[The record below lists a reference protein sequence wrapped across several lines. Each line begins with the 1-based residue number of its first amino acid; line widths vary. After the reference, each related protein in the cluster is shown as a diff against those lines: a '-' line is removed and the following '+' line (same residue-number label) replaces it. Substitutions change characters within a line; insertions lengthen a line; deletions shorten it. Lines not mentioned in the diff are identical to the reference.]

1 MGRLAAPAALI
12 LLLAACSAPR
22 SQDKGNPGKAG
33 AGKTD
38 AKPLSGALDVAV
50 EVEAAGASPRE
61 GELATV
67 VFRIHNGTPNAVILR
82 DLSLPRDLM
91 LTGSSGAVMTWQ
103 FAQAGAVAYLPDR
116 DEWTYEKGKRADAP
130 RPVFNSGFLVSD
142 ESLVVRTRV
151 RLLEMPMDFQFS
163 FFELTADDLR
173 RKVYFEFREPK
184 LVRYRTLVGREL
196 ESRLLPSLR
205 TDEAGHRF
213 VIFPHAEP
221 IASTT
226 LLKTFRLQQA
236 LRPRP
241 FRLDQASTRA
251 GVKKPRPGEYT
262 YSLVFDGWVVPKE
275 SGHVLVTPIG
285 VTPLPELKQMERIF
299 HLIDVTVPEK
309 MTIEVRAHSAAS
321 LLGDLKYPLVK
332 DEKEIPV
339 TKDVKEKRITYYI
352 FLSTEQVGRL
362 FADLARLKLAV
373 DVEYGESGGK
383 LVIHT
388 R

>member
-1 MGRLAAPAALI
+1 MARLVALPALI
-12 LLLAACSAPR
+12 LLLAACGAPR
-22 SQDKGNPGKAG
+22 AQDKGNSGKG
-33 AGKTD
+33 ATGKTD
-38 AKPLSGALDVAV
+38 AKPLSGELDVAV
-50 EVEAAGASPRE
+50 EIESAGASPRE

-67 VFRIHNGTPNAVILR
+67 VFRIRNGTANTLILR

-91 LTGSSGAVMTWQ
+91 LAGSSGAVMTWQ
-103 FAQAGAVAYLPDR
+103 FAQAGVVTYLADR
-116 DEWTYEKGKRADAP
+116 DEWTYEKGKRTDAP
-130 RPVFNSGFLVSD
+130 RPVFNSGLLVSD
-142 ESLVVRTRV
+142 ETLVVRTRV

-163 FFELTADDLR
+163 FFELTTDDLR
-173 RKVYFEFREPK
+173 RKVYFEFREQK

-205 TDEAGHRF
+205 MDEAGHRF

-221 IASTT
+221 IASMT
-226 LLKTFRLQQA
+226 LLKTFRLQQP

-241 FRLDQASTRA
+241 FRLDQASAKA
-251 GVKKPRPGEYT
+251 GVKKPRTGEYT
-262 YSLVFDGWVVPKE
+262 YSLVFDGWVLPKE

-299 HLIDVTVPEK
+299 HLLDVTVPEK

-321 LLGDLKYPLVK
+321 VLSDLKYPLVK

-339 TKDVKEKRITYYI
+339 TREVKEKRITYFL
-352 FLSTEQVGRL
+352 FLSTDQIGRL
-362 FADLARLKLAV
+362 FSDLARLKLAV
-373 DVEYGESGGK
+373 DVEYGDGGGR
-383 LVIHT
+383 LVIHA

>member
-1 MGRLAAPAALI
+1 MGRLAALAALI
-12 LLLAACSAPR
+12 LVVAACSTSRP
-22 SQDKGNPGKAG
+22 QDKGTSGKG
-33 AGKTD
+33 GTD
-38 AKPLSGALDVAV
+38 AKPLSGQLDVAV
-50 EVEAAGASPRE
+50 EVEASSASPRE

-67 VFRIHNGTPNAVILR
+67 VFRIHNGTSNAILLR

-91 LTGSSGAVMTWQ
+91 LAGSSGSVMTWQ
-103 FAQAGAVAYLPDR
+103 FAQAGAVTYIPDR

-184 LVRYRTLVGREL
+184 LFRYRTLVGREL

-241 FRLDQASTRA
+241 FRLDQASAKA
-251 GVKKPRPGEYT
+251 GVKKPRTGEYT

-275 SGHVLVTPIG
+275 SGHVLVTPVG

-332 DEKEIPV
+332 DEKEVPV
-339 TKDVKEKRITYYI
+339 TKDVKEKRVTYYI
-352 FLSTEQVGRL
+352 FLSTEQPGRL
-362 FADLARLKLAV
+362 FSDLARLKLAV
-373 DVEYGESGGK
+373 DVEYGDGGGR
-383 LVIHT
+383 LVVHT